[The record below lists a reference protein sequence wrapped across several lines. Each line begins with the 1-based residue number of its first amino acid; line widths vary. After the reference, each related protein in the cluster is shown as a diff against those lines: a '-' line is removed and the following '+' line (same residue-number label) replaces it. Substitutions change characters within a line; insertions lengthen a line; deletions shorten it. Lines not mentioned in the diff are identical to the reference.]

1 MSNLPTWR
9 TGQAIR
15 TRSLPIIGTKHGAR
29 VSASCRA
36 GRLVYTTSG
45 LATSTLDDDH
55 HEAASKLARRLGW
68 IDTPTAPKG
77 ARLYSGTLANGD
89 GVHLIASDAK
99 PATPSPREREAH
111 GVIAALVSADD
122 PTATDDP
129 AEAVAQALAAAR
141 SFLAGGEG
149 LCPICL
155 DYHPGQQRGVCAFND
170 AARDAATLRDELRD
184 GIERVKMLVSRWEGG
199 DLAEAVNTLEGWA
212 DFAESAYFPEGVA
225 NPYDA
230 EEGETE

>member
-36 GRLVYTTSG
+36 GRLVYTTAG

-55 HEAASKLARRLGW
+55 HAAAEALARRLGW
-68 IDTPTAPKG
+68 IDTDKAPKG

-89 GVHLIASDAK
+89 GVHLITCDGAQDTEAAK
-99 PATPSPREREAH
+99 LRE
-111 GVIAALVSADD
+111 
-122 PTATDDP
+122 
-129 AEAVAQALAAAR
+129 
-141 SFLAGGEG
+141 
-149 LCPICL
+149 
-155 DYHPGQQRGVCAFND
+155 
-170 AARDAATLRDELRD
+170 ELRD
-184 GIERVKMLVSRWEGG
+184 GIERVKMLVARWEGG
-199 DLAEAVNTLEGWA
+199 DLAEAVTTLESWA

-230 EEGETE
+230 EGEGGETE